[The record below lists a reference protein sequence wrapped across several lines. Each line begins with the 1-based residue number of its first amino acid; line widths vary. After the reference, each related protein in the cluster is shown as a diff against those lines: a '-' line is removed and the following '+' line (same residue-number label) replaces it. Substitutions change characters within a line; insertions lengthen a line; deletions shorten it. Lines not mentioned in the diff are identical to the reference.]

1 MKNPEKQLVGRND
14 ISMRKNSKMIAIL
27 DYKII
32 MNFIFSKILKI
43 LRYKDFLDNPVSKIL
58 LNNSFFF
65 IMK

>member
-43 LRYKDFLDNPVSKIL
+43 LRYKDFLDIL
-58 LNNSFFF
+58 KNYHS
-65 IMK
+65 MKYLYVA